1 MEAPD
6 ITTLIERCTEPALT
20 RPVAAIMR
28 QASVVE
34 PLLVTI
40 TGKRPIRVLADSK
53 PEAIALASE
62 ATVAG
67 NTVRVGMAQLDVA
80 DLKTAGLTLT
90 AAFDPCAHIAGV
102 SRVFQARRAQLLV
115 RGVRDAVAGDKAVAS
130 FASARMDETPPAE
143 VKPAVSA
150 EPAKEPAT
158 PQEEIASAK
167 DPPSWSVYGA
177 RRGSSLL
184 IYSR

>member
-6 ITTLIERCTEPALT
+6 ITALIARCAPAALT

-28 QASVVE
+28 EASAFE

-40 TGKRPIRVLADSK
+40 AGKRPIRVLADSK

-62 ATVAG
+62 AVVAG
-67 NTVRVGMAQLDVA
+67 QTVRIGMAQLGPE
-80 DLKTAGLTLT
+80 DLKSAGLTIAT
-90 AAFDPCAHIAGV
+90 AFDACAHIAGV
-102 SRVFQARRAQLLV
+102 GRVFQERRARLMAE
-115 RGVRDAVAGDKAVAS
+115 GVREPVAGDQAVSS
-130 FASARMDETPPAE
+130 FKSARADRPSRVE
-143 VKPAVSA
+143 VKPAIID
-150 EPAKEPAT
+150 EPAKQISPQ
-158 PQEEIASAK
+158 QEEIASAK

>member
-6 ITTLIERCTEPALT
+6 ITALIARCAPAALT

-28 QASVVE
+28 EASAFE

-40 TGKRPIRVLADSK
+40 AGQRPIRVLAGSK

-62 ATVAG
+62 AIMAG
-67 NTVRVGMAQLDVA
+67 QTVRIGMAQLDPE
-80 DLKTAGLTLT
+80 DFKSAGLTIAT
-90 AAFDPCAHIAGV
+90 AFDPCAHIAGV
-102 SRVFQARRAQLLV
+102 GRVFQERRLRLMAE
-115 RGVRDAVAGDKAVAS
+115 GIPASIAGDQAVSS
-130 FASARMDETPPAE
+130 FKSARADRSSRAE
-143 VKPAVSA
+143 VKPDMVAN
-150 EPAKEPAT
+150 PAKQLEP
-158 PQEEIASAK
+158 PRDEIASAK

>member
-6 ITTLIERCTEPALT
+6 ITTLIARCAPAALT

-28 QASVVE
+28 QASASE
-34 PLLVTI
+34 LLLVTI
-40 TGKRPIRVLADSK
+40 AGKRPIRILADSK

-62 ATVAG
+62 AIVSGQA
-67 NTVRVGMAQLDVA
+67 VRIGMAQLDPE
-80 DLKTAGLTLT
+80 DLKSAGLTIAT
-90 AAFDPCAHIAGV
+90 AFDPCAHIAGV
-102 SRVFQARRAQLLV
+102 GRVFQERRARLMAD
-115 RGVRDAVAGDKAVAS
+115 GVPEPIAGDQAVSS
-130 FASARMDETPPAE
+130 FKSARADHPSRAE
-143 VKPAVSA
+143 VKPDIIAN
-150 EPAKEPAT
+150 PADQLAS

>member
-6 ITTLIERCTEPALT
+6 ITALIARCAPAALT

-28 QASVVE
+28 EASAFE

-40 TGKRPIRVLADSK
+40 AGKRPIRVLADSK

-62 ATVAG
+62 AIVSGQA
-67 NTVRVGMAQLDVA
+67 VRIGMAQLGPEDF
-80 DLKTAGLTLT
+80 KSAGLTIAT
-90 AAFDPCAHIAGV
+90 AFDPCAHIAAVG
-102 SRVFQARRAQLLV
+102 RVFQERRARLMAE
-115 RGVRDAVAGDKAVAS
+115 GVPETIAGDQTVSS
-130 FASARMDETPPAE
+130 FKSAKSDRPSRAE
-143 VKPAVSA
+143 VKPDIVAN
-150 EPAKEPAT
+150 PANQLAP
-158 PQEEIASAK
+158 PHEEIASAK
-167 DPPSWSVYGA
+167 DPPSWSVYGT